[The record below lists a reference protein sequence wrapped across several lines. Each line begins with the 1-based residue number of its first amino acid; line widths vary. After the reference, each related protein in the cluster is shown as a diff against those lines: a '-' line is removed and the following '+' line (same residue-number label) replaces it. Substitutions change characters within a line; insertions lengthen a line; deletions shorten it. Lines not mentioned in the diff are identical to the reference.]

1 MLKFLAW
8 AVPLLV
14 SVLLI
19 QVTSD
24 VLYVLALEQKTAPLE
39 EKQRLP
45 VHVIDRE
52 ASSGSIIT

>member
-1 MLKFLAW
+1 MLKLLAW
-8 AVPLLV
+8 AVPTIV

-19 QVTSD
+19 QITSD
-24 VLYVLALEQKTAPLE
+24 VLYVLALEQKTVPRE
-39 EKQRLP
+39 ENQRLP

>member
-1 MLKFLAW
+1 MLKLLAW
-8 AVPLLV
+8 AVPIIV

-19 QVTSD
+19 QITSD
-24 VLYVLALEQKTAPLE
+24 VLYVVALEQKTVPLE
-39 EKQRLP
+39 ENQRLP

>member
-1 MLKFLAW
+1 MLKLLAW
-8 AVPLLV
+8 AVPIIV

-19 QVTSD
+19 QITSD
-24 VLYVLALEQKTAPLE
+24 VLYVLALEQKTVPLE
-39 EKQRLP
+39 ENQRLP